1 MLFDALFAKI
11 VAARS
16 PCLGHA
22 AKRGMF
28 FDFRP
33 VTTSELSRGG
43 LTAKMWRISDFGGM
57 SPSRSSPFQ
66 NQCGQSA
73 EVLRVL

>member
-1 MLFDALFAKI
+1 MHFDALFAKN
-11 VAARS
+11 VAART
-16 PCLGHA
+16 PCPGRA

-43 LTAKMWRISDFGGM
+43 LAAKLWRISEAGACRRRDLHQFKANVA
-57 SPSRSSPFQ
+57 SPRRS
-66 NQCGQSA
+66 
-73 EVLRVL
+73 